1 MSKDVSR
8 DDLARRLAAA
18 GGLNP
23 PDIREIEFEVRSM
36 GHLPPKG
43 FEALSDADVAAKE
56 WIGDRMI
63 VMEWN
68 YHIPTQPMSDNEV
81 NLKDFLDSLKDDQQ
95 GEAAVFARCKALG
108 IQYMGTYR
116 LGYLSFD
123 PAGHFKTIFAFANDA
138 QVEHFMALPDVSG
151 TPADAREDWQKLDEA
166 IDRNFRR
173 WSGKTS
179 PQRIISYRPAIAWR
193 GAKP

>member
-1 MSKDVSR
+1 MSKEVTR
-8 DDLARRLAAA
+8 EELARRLAAA
-18 GGLNP
+18 ASLNP
-23 PDIREIEFEVRSM
+23 PEIREIEFEVRSM

-43 FEALSDADVAAKE
+43 FAALSDADVAGKD
-56 WIGDRMI
+56 WIGNRMI

-68 YHIPTQPMSDNEV
+68 YHIPTQPMSDNEA
-81 NLKDFLDSLKDDQQ
+81 NLKDFLDNLKDDLQ
-95 GEAAVFARCKALG
+95 GEEAVFKRCKTLG
-108 IQYMGTYR
+108 IQYMGTYH

-123 PAGHFKTIFAFANDA
+123 PAGHFKTIFAFADDV

-151 TPADAREDWQKLDEA
+151 APADARANWKALDEV

-173 WSGKTS
+173 WIGKTS